1 MSIAM
6 RLLLGGVT
14 FAVLVC
20 AFALFSFQN
29 QSMTH
34 GMAAKLHDSATVS
47 LDRLYKVQGKVD
59 TLNAHLSGLFEVRR
73 DTPMMTELEKTEFR
87 NAIER
92 IKIDLSDVLSAP
104 LSEKAIKAVSDIRYP
119 LSILS
124 ASGGNISHR
133 SARTQ
138 LSNIS
143 YAIDTAL
150 QAELQDLTAYKTD
163 VDHKADTSTLMTMI
177 AVGTIMLAL
186 IGYMVFT
193 SRSIR
198 VALRGASSTAT
209 HLASG
214 AWSEPVT
221 IRGPSEV
228 KEILRSLSQLQQ
240 KCEAMTETMSNKTDN
255 LANQL
260 EAKQD
265 QMAAAL
271 NNMTQALC
279 LLDGN
284 KNLLVWNEVFTYYFG
299 EHEVG
304 TPASKFLRDP
314 RLSAPLPRNETSVM
328 NTETERGEIMEVK
341 RRGLSDRG
349 LVITFEDITERQR
362 ISEQLEHLA
371 AHDALTDLPNRRRF
385 GDEIEAILSKRRDD
399 CALFVLDLRNF
410 KAINDTYGHPV
421 GDGVLAKVGDRLLT
435 ACGPRAVVSR
445 LGGDEFGILVTAT
458 KDPDW
463 LINFAE
469 SIMECFTE
477 AFEVGGRRV
486 LTAPSIGVTAITK
499 AEREGGTSADL
510 LLQNCDLA
518 LNEAKLEGRPGYRI
532 FDQTM
537 RDRQHIRREM
547 EDDLRRALQNN
558 ELELFYQPFVDAGR
572 KVVSGFEALLRWRH
586 PEKGMISPGVFI
598 PLAEETGLIEE
609 IGIWCL
615 QTACREA
622 ASWDSDMTISVNF
635 SPVQFKSASLI
646 NDVDAALRESQ
657 IDPRRVQVEVTES
670 LFIDESENILATLKA
685 FRRRGLTISM
695 DDFGTGYS
703 SLGYLSRFPFDKIK
717 IDQSF
722 IRDLS
727 RPENIAIV
735 RSVMGLSRALNMKV
749 LAEGIETREQMDILV
764 AEGCREMQ
772 GYFFSR
778 PVPADDMPLVISD
791 ITRRWS
797 GDLDPSSNAKGI
809 AA

>member
-6 RLLLGGVT
+6 RLLFGGLT
-14 FAVLVC
+14 FAILIC
-20 AFALFSFQN
+20 AFALFSLHN
-29 QSMTH
+29 QSSAL
-34 GMAAKLHDSATVS
+34 GIAAKLHDGAAVS
-47 LDRLYKVQGKVD
+47 LDRLHKARGRVD
-59 TLNAHLSGLFEVRR
+59 SLNARLSGLFDVRR
-73 DTPMMTELEKTEFR
+73 ETPTMTELEKIEFR

-92 IKIDLSDVLSAP
+92 IKNELSAVLSAP
-104 LSEKAIKAVSDIRYP
+104 LSEPTVRAISEIRYP
-119 LSILS
+119 LSVLS
-124 ASGGNISHR
+124 ASGGDISHR
-133 SARTQ
+133 AARAE

-143 YAIDTAL
+143 HAINTAL
-150 QAELQDLTAYKTD
+150 QSERHDLSAYRNEIDRKVETGYWMTLI
-163 VDHKADTSTLMTMI
+163 ALSTILV
-177 AVGTIMLAL
+177 ALVG
-186 IGYMVFT
+186 YVVFT

-198 VALRGASSTAT
+198 AAFRRASNTAT
-209 HLASG
+209 RLASG
-214 AWSEPVT
+214 AWSEPVS
-221 IRGPSEV
+221 IQGPREV
-228 KEILRSLSQLQQ
+228 KEVLRSLSDIQQ
-240 KCEAMTETMSNKTDN
+240 RCEAMTEAMSNKTDN

-279 LLDGN
+279 MLDGD
-284 KNLLVWNEVFTYYFG
+284 KKLLVWNEVFTYYFG

-304 TPASKFLRDP
+304 TPANKFLKDP

-328 NTETERGEIMEVK
+328 NTETERGEVMEVK
-341 RRGLSDRG
+341 RRGLAGRG
-349 LVITFEDITERQR
+349 LLITFEDITERQR

-385 GDEIEAILSKRRDD
+385 GDEIEAILSKRREN
-399 CALFVLDLRNF
+399 CALLVLDLRNF
-410 KAINDTYGHPV
+410 KAINDTYGHPI
-421 GDGVLAKVGDRLLT
+421 GDGVLAMVGDRLVA

-458 KDPDW
+458 KDADW
-463 LINFAE
+463 LTNFAE
-469 SIMECFTE
+469 SIMASF
-477 AFEVGGRRV
+477 ADPFEVEGRRV
-486 LTAPSIGVTAITK
+486 LASPSVGITGITK
-499 AEREGGTSADL
+499 AEREAGTSADI

-518 LNEAKLEGRPGYRI
+518 LNEAKTAGRPTYRI
-532 FDQTM
+532 FDQQM
-537 RDRQHIRREM
+537 RDRQHVRREM
-547 EDDLRRALQNN
+547 EDDLRKALQNE
-558 ELELFYQPFVDAGR
+558 ELELFYQPFIDAGR

-622 ASWDSDMTISVNF
+622 ASWESNMTISVNF
-635 SPVQFKSASLI
+635 SPVQFKSPTLI
-646 NDVDAALRESQ
+646 NDIDAVLKASR
-657 IDPRRVQVEVTES
+657 IDPRRVQIEVTES
-670 LFIDESENILATLKA
+670 LFIDESEDILSTLKA

-722 IRDLS
+722 VRDLS

-735 RSVMGLSRALNMKV
+735 RSVMGLSRALDMNV
-749 LAEGIETREQMDILV
+749 LAEGIETREQMDILF

-772 GYFFSR
+772 GFFFSR
-778 PVPADDMPLVISD
+778 PVPAEEMPLVISD

-797 GDLDPSSNAKGI
+797 SDLDQTSEAE